1 MLFIT
6 QQNQDMDINMKTIE
20 LKHTSQFI
28 KILTIIT
35 LTYLIFSLSNNQ
47 IVIHRTTPFQY
58 PSADTLVTSN

>member
-1 MLFIT
+1 
-6 QQNQDMDINMKTIE
+6 MKTIE

-35 LTYLIFSLSNNQ
+35 LTYLIFSLSKNQ
-47 IVIHRTTPFQY
+47 MVIHRTAPFQY

>member
-1 MLFIT
+1 
-6 QQNQDMDINMKTIE
+6 MKTIE